1 MIPARFP
8 PNAVS
13 GSARR
18 AGPGPSRAVVAL
30 KAAAVF
36 GVLLIALPLLSLVWI
51 AIRGDLSPVRH
62 VFSVVLPAATADTAI
77 LLAGVG
83 VVTTLLGVGAAWL
96 VTAFRFPGRGVLAV
110 ALTLPLAVP
119 TYIIAYCWVEILE
132 PFGPVQTAYRALFGF
147 TSRADYAFPEVRS
160 MPGAILLLGFVLYP
174 YVYLPVR
181 ALFAV
186 QSASLIEAARTLG
199 ASPAKV
205 FRRVALPMARPA
217 VALGLSLALLEALN
231 DIGAA
236 DHLGVR
242 TLTVTVYTTWLNR
255 GSLPGA
261 AALSLVLL
269 TVVTM
274 LILVEIRSRGARSFA
289 SSAKK
294 PRRQDPVELR
304 GPRALAATAACA
316 LPPLLGFFIPAAFL
330 AVEAL
335 KRGTRIDPGLSS
347 QILATIAFAGAAT
360 VATVILGALI
370 AAAVRIVRGRSMS
383 GAARIASLG
392 YALPGTVVAVA
403 MLGPLSGLDN
413 LIAESMKALFGGR
426 WGLVL
431 TSAGVGVVL
440 AYVVRFLGIAVG
452 GVEGGFARVSPHV
465 DDAARTL
472 GHSPGLL
479 MRDIHLP
486 LLRPALASA
495 ALLVFV
501 DAMKELPATLL
512 LRPLNVETLATA
524 IYAHAGRGVFED
536 GALASLLIV
545 LAGLVPIV
553 LLMRASGEA
562 AAAAA
567 TRRETGSISE
577 TAATQS

>member
-1 MIPARFP
+1 M
-8 PNAVS
+8 
-13 GSARR
+13 
-18 AGPGPSRAVVAL
+18 VAL
-30 KAAAVF
+30 KAAAAF
-36 GVLLIALPLLSLVWI
+36 GVLLIALPLLSLAWI
-51 AIRGDLSPVRH
+51 AIGGDLSPVRH
-62 VFSVVLPAATADTAI
+62 VFSIVLPAATADTAI

-83 VVTTLLGVGAAWL
+83 LVTTLLGVGAAWL
-96 VTAFRFPGRGVLAV
+96 VTAFRFPGRGFLAV

-147 TSRADYAFPEVRS
+147 KSRADYAFPDVRS

-205 FRRVALPMARPA
+205 FLRIALPMARPA

-269 TVVTM
+269 AFVTM
-274 LILVEIRSRGARSFA
+274 LILVEIRSRGARGFA

-294 PRRQDPVELR
+294 PRAQDPTPLR
-304 GPRALAATAACA
+304 GLRGMAATCACA
-316 LPPLLGFFIPAAFL
+316 LPPLLGFGLPAAFL

-335 KRGTRIDPGLSS
+335 KRGARVDPGLPS
-347 QILATIAFAGAAT
+347 QILATVVFAGTAT
-360 VATVILGALI
+360 LLTLLLGAMI
-370 AAAVRIVRGRSMS
+370 ATAVRILPGRPAAA
-383 GAARIASLG
+383 AARIASLG

-403 MLGPLSGLDN
+403 LLGPLAGLDN
-413 LIAESMKALFGGR
+413 LLAEALSALFGGR
-426 WGLVL
+426 WGLIL
-431 TSAGVGVVL
+431 TSAGAGVVI
-440 AYVVRFLGIAVG
+440 AYMVRFVGIAVG
-452 GVEGGFARVSPHV
+452 GVEGGFGGVSRHV

-479 MRDIHLP
+479 IRDIHWP

-524 IYAHAGRGVFED
+524 VYAHAGRGVFED

-545 LAGLVPIV
+545 LVGLVPVV
-553 LLMRASGEA
+553 LLTRASGEA
-562 AAAAA
+562 AAAAKR
-567 TRRETGSISE
+567 RREADSASE
-577 TAATQS
+577 TAALQS